1 MSTPLYRQI
10 MEHYEQRLAE
20 HGATAKGM
28 DWPNEADLRTRF
40 GVMLALMEKE
50 PAPSVDLLDLGCG
63 VGLLCDYLKQ
73 QGIASRY
80 RYQGI
85 DLSAKMVEAAKRL
98 HPASKFEARDILEHP
113 LPPQS
118 VDYVVMNGLLT
129 ERAGLEQ
136 QAMERFAQ
144 AMVESAYA
152 ACRRGIAFNAMSIHV
167 DWTRED
173 LFHWP
178 LDSVAAFLREKCTRH
193 VVIRADYGLYEYTA
207 YAFREPR
214 R

>member
-1 MSTPLYRQI
+1 MSAPKYRRI

-40 GVMLALMEKE
+40 AVMLGLTEKAT
-50 PAPSVDLLDLGCG
+50 APVDLLDLGCG
-63 VGLLCDYLKQ
+63 VGLLCDYLRQ
-73 QGIASRY
+73 EGIAPRY
-80 RYQGI
+80 RYQGV
-85 DLSAKMVEAAKRL
+85 DLSAKMVDAARQR
-98 HPASKFEARDILEHP
+98 HPGEKFEVRDVLEQP
-113 LPPQS
+113 LPAQS

-129 ERAGLEQ
+129 ERVGLDQEG
-136 QAMERFAQ
+136 MERFAQ

-152 ACRRGIAFNAMSIHV
+152 ACRRGIAFNVMSTHV

-178 LDSVAAFLREKCTRH
+178 FDRVAAFLKEKCTRH
-193 VVIRADYGLYEYTA
+193 VVIRADYGLYEYTVYA
-207 YAFREPR
+207 YREPR